1 MELPVRESASL
12 EGSGRVIISLAEEA
26 PWALAA
32 GDAVLL
38 RRGRRVCGA
47 WVQAVSRGQG
57 QIEVDKYLRLHLNAR
72 EGQPVTLE
80 LLTPPDAEVAEV
92 RVPPSWAQEEGLRL
106 LSRFLMGRL
115 ASEGIKIPFFTLGG
129 SAVLVEIASVRPG
142 PVARLAAA
150 TTFRLAA
157 EEAAAPREAAG
168 VGYADIG
175 GLSRELQRIRELV
188 EYPLR
193 APEAFAYLGIEMPRG
208 IILHGP
214 PGTGKT
220 LIAKALSNEVGA
232 QFFSVRG
239 PEILSA
245 FFGESERHLRD
256 LFERARAAAPAV
268 ILIDE
273 LDALAPKREQAQGE
287 TERRLVATLLSLMD
301 GLTDMRGVVVI
312 GTTNRLNALDPALR
326 RPGRFEHEIHIGPPD
341 VSGRREIL
349 AIHTRR
355 MPLADDVDLDDLAQR
370 TPGFVGADLASLCR
384 EAGYNALR
392 RRHSP
397 AALEAGDI
405 DLNGTLRVGMADF
418 LAALNVLRP
427 SALREVTV
435 QVPRHITFDQ
445 VGGLEE
451 VKRLIIE
458 AVSLAMTKPQA
469 YRRAGIHPA
478 RGLLLY
484 GPPGTGKTLLAY
496 AAANHCGA
504 NLVAVRGPE
513 VFSKWFG
520 ESEERI
526 RFVFAK
532 AREVAPAIILFDE
545 IDAIASR
552 RGREAQYVTGESIVN
567 QLLAEMDAM
576 EGQENVFII
585 AATNQADLL
594 DPALLRPGRFDLQ
607 IEVPLPDGPA
617 REAIFAVHLKPMPL
631 EETVSVAALAR
642 RTEGFSGAD
651 IAEVCRRAALYALRE
666 AEFEPPEDFRVSVE
680 HFRQAIG
687 DVETAKKRLRPRQ
700 LGFRLPG
707 EEE

>member
-1 MELPVRESASL
+1 MKLLVREDASL
-12 EGSGRVIISLAEEA
+12 EGSGRVIIALAENA
-26 PWALAA
+26 PWVP
-32 GDAVLL
+32 AV
-38 RRGRRVCGA
+38 GEAVRVQHGKRLCGA
-47 WVQAVSRGQG
+47 WVQAIKQGQG
-57 QIEVDKYLRLHLNAR
+57 LIEMDKYLRLHLQVR
-72 EGQPVTLE
+72 EGQAVTVE
-80 LLTPPDAEVAEV
+80 PLTSPDAEVAEV

-106 LSRFLMGRL
+106 LGRFLMGRL
-115 ASEGIKIPFFTLGG
+115 ASAGAKIPFFTLGG
-129 SAVLVEIASVRPG
+129 STVLVEIVAVTPG
-142 PVARLAAA
+142 PIARLAAKTA
-150 TTFRLAA
+150 FRLAT
-157 EEAAAPREAAG
+157 EKGAASGQAAG

-273 LDALAPKREQAQGE
+273 LDALAPKREQTQGE

-349 AIHTRR
+349 AIHVRR
-355 MPLADDVDLDDLAQR
+355 MPLADDVNLDDLAQR

-392 RRHSP
+392 HRHSP
-397 AALEAGDI
+397 QALEAGEI
-405 DLNGTLRVGMADF
+405 DLDDTLRVSMADF
-418 LAALNVLRP
+418 SAALNTLRP

-469 YRRAGIHPA
+469 YRCAGIRPA

-532 AREVAPAIILFDE
+532 AREVAPSIILFDE
-545 IDAIASR
+545 IDAIASA
-552 RGREAQYVTGESIVN
+552 RGRETQYVAGESIVN

-585 AATNQADLL
+585 AATNQANLL

-607 IEVPLPDGPA
+607 IEVPLPDEAA

-631 EETVSVAALAR
+631 EEGFSATALAR

-651 IAEVCRRAALYALRE
+651 IAEVCRRAALHALRE
-666 AEFEPPEDFRVSVE
+666 VA
-680 HFRQAIG
+680 
-687 DVETAKKRLRPRQ
+687 
-700 LGFRLPG
+700 
-707 EEE
+707 

>member
-1 MELPVRESASL
+1 MELLVREDASL
-12 EGSGRVIISLAEEA
+12 EGSGRVIIALAENA
-26 PWALAA
+26 PWIP
-32 GDAVLL
+32 AV
-38 RRGRRVCGA
+38 GEAVRVQHGKRLCGA
-47 WVQAVSRGQG
+47 WVQAIKQGQG
-57 QIEVDKYLRLHLNAR
+57 LIEMDKYLRLHLQVR
-72 EGQPVTLE
+72 EGQAVTIGP
-80 LLTPPDAEVAEV
+80 LTPPDAEVAEV

-106 LSRFLMGRL
+106 LGRFLMGRL
-115 ASEGIKIPFFTLGG
+115 ASAGAKIPFFTLGG
-129 SAVLVEIASVRPG
+129 STVLVEIVAVTPG
-142 PVARLAAA
+142 PIARLAAKTA
-150 TTFRLAA
+150 FRLAA
-157 EEAAAPREAAG
+157 EEGAASGQAAG

-245 FFGESERHLRD
+245 YFGESERHLRD

-273 LDALAPKREQAQGE
+273 LDALAPKREQTQGE

-349 AIHTRR
+349 AIHVRR

-392 RRHSP
+392 RRHSSQ
-397 AALEAGDI
+397 ALEAGEI
-405 DLNGTLRVGMADF
+405 DLDDTLRVSMADF
-418 LAALNVLRP
+418 SVALNTLRP

-469 YRRAGIHPA
+469 YRRAGIRPA

-520 ESEERI
+520 ESEERV

-532 AREVAPAIILFDE
+532 AREVAPSIILFDE
-545 IDAIASR
+545 IDAIASA
-552 RGREAQYVTGESIVN
+552 RGRETQYVAGESIVN

-585 AATNQADLL
+585 AATNQANLL

-607 IEVPLPDGPA
+607 IEVPLPDEAA

-631 EETVSVAALAR
+631 EEGFSAAALAR

-651 IAEVCRRAALYALRE
+651 IAEVCRRAALHALRE
-666 AEFEPPEDFRVSVE
+666 VAFEPSEAFRVSMG
-680 HFRQAIG
+680 HFHQAIA
-687 DVETAKKRLRPRQ
+687 DVEMHKKRLRPRQ

-707 EEE
+707 EEV

>member
-1 MELPVRESASL
+1 MELLVREDASL
-12 EGSGRVIISLAEEA
+12 EGSGRVIIALAENA
-26 PWALAA
+26 PWIP
-32 GDAVLL
+32 AV
-38 RRGRRVCGA
+38 GEAVRVQHGKRLCGA
-47 WVQAVSRGQG
+47 WVQAIKQGQG
-57 QIEVDKYLRLHLNAR
+57 LIEMDKYLRLHLQVR
-72 EGQPVTLE
+72 EGQAVTIGP
-80 LLTPPDAEVAEV
+80 LTPPDAEVAEV

-106 LSRFLMGRL
+106 LGRFLMGRL
-115 ASEGIKIPFFTLGG
+115 ASAGAKIPFFTLGG
-129 SAVLVEIASVRPG
+129 STVLVEIVAVTPG
-142 PVARLAAA
+142 PIARLAAKTA
-150 TTFRLAA
+150 FRLAA
-157 EEAAAPREAAG
+157 EEGAASGQAAG

-245 FFGESERHLRD
+245 YFGESERHLRD

-273 LDALAPKREQAQGE
+273 LDALAPKREQTQGE

-349 AIHTRR
+349 AIHVRR

-370 TPGFVGADLASLCR
+370 TPGFVDADLASLCR

-392 RRHSP
+392 RRHSSQ
-397 AALEAGDI
+397 ALEAGEI
-405 DLNGTLRVGMADF
+405 DLDDTLRVSMADF
-418 LAALNVLRP
+418 SVALNTLRP

-469 YRRAGIHPA
+469 YRRAGIRPA

-520 ESEERI
+520 ESEERV

-532 AREVAPAIILFDE
+532 AREVAPSIILFDE
-545 IDAIASR
+545 IDAIASA
-552 RGREAQYVTGESIVN
+552 RGRETQYVAGESIVN

-585 AATNQADLL
+585 AATNQANLL

-607 IEVPLPDGPA
+607 IEVPLPDEAA

-631 EETVSVAALAR
+631 EGGFSAAALAR

-651 IAEVCRRAALYALRE
+651 IAEVCRRAALHALRE
-666 AEFEPPEDFRVSVE
+666 VAFEPSEAFRVSMG
-680 HFRQAIG
+680 HFHQAIA
-687 DVETAKKRLRPRQ
+687 DVEMHKKRLRPRQ

-707 EEE
+707 EEV

>member
-1 MELPVRESASL
+1 MELLVREDASL
-12 EGSGRVIISLAEEA
+12 EGSGRVIIALAENA
-26 PWALAA
+26 PWIP
-32 GDAVLL
+32 AV
-38 RRGRRVCGA
+38 GEAVRVQHGKRLCGA
-47 WVQAVSRGQG
+47 WVQAIKQGQG
-57 QIEVDKYLRLHLNAR
+57 LIEMDKYLRLHLQVR
-72 EGQPVTLE
+72 EGQAVTIGP
-80 LLTPPDAEVAEV
+80 LTPPDAEVAEV

-106 LSRFLMGRL
+106 LGRFLMGRL
-115 ASEGIKIPFFTLGG
+115 ASAGAKIPFFTLGG
-129 SAVLVEIASVRPG
+129 STVLVEIVAVTPG
-142 PVARLAAA
+142 PIARLAAKTA
-150 TTFRLAA
+150 FRLAA
-157 EEAAAPREAAG
+157 EEGAASGQAAG

-193 APEAFAYLGIEMPRG
+193 APKAFAYLGIEMPRG

-245 FFGESERHLRD
+245 YFGESERHLRD

-273 LDALAPKREQAQGE
+273 LDALAPKREQTQGE

-349 AIHTRR
+349 AIHVRR

-392 RRHSP
+392 RRHSSQ
-397 AALEAGDI
+397 ALEAGEI
-405 DLNGTLRVGMADF
+405 DLDDTLRVSMADF
-418 LAALNVLRP
+418 SAALNTLRP

-469 YRRAGIHPA
+469 YRRAGIRPA

-520 ESEERI
+520 ESEERV

-532 AREVAPAIILFDE
+532 AREVAPSIILFDE
-545 IDAIASR
+545 IDAIASA
-552 RGREAQYVTGESIVN
+552 RGRETQYVAGESIVN

-585 AATNQADLL
+585 AATNQANLL

-607 IEVPLPDGPA
+607 IEVPLPDEAA

-631 EETVSVAALAR
+631 EEGFSAAALAR

-651 IAEVCRRAALYALRE
+651 IAEVCRRAALHALRE
-666 AEFEPPEDFRVSVE
+666 VAFEPSEAFRVSMG
-680 HFRQAIG
+680 HFHQAIA
-687 DVETAKKRLRPRQ
+687 DVEMHKKRLRPRQ

-707 EEE
+707 EEV